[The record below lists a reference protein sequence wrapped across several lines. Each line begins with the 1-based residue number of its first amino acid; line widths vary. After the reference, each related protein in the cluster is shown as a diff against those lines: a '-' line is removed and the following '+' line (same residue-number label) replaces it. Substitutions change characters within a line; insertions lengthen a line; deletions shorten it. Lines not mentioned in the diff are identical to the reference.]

1 MVASAAGTFLL
12 RNPCASSAGIEVASE
27 QGMATQSKNRKQEKQ
42 STQEPTAQQLEKRV
56 EATLKRLEAKD
67 PGLRKLLKKAYGYA
81 VFPSVG
87 KAALVVGGSYGR
99 GAAFEKG
106 KMIGYATISQMTIG
120 VQVGGDTFTEILVF
134 NDKDSLKRFKQ
145 GRMAF
150 AANASAVLVKA
161 AAAGTNNFKGVTAL
175 AYSSGGMLLEL
186 SLGGQK
192 FKFKPLD
199 EGQDDQEQDKKDAKA
214 KGRAGEEESDEDE
227 EDEQEDEG
235 EDSGML
241 GRAIDGVK
249 GAASKVGDLAKE
261 RPIAATVV
269 GASLAT
275 ALALL
280 VMRTMRQ
287 RSNEDGSDESEDD
300 EEDDTDARASDES
313 EEEESDEQE
322 DEGDDEDRSEEEGD
336 EDEES
341 SNNHVGGRRSHRY
354 R

>member
-1 MVASAAGTFLL
+1 
-12 RNPCASSAGIEVASE
+12 
-27 QGMATQSKNRKQEKQ
+27 MATQSKNRKQQKPSHKQ
-42 STQEPTAQQLEKRV
+42 SSSSKDPTAQRLEKRV

-67 PGLRKLLKKAYGYA
+67 PGLRKLLEKAYGYA

-99 GAAFEKG
+99 GAAFEKE

-120 VQVGGDTFTEILVF
+120 VQIGGDTFTEILIF

-192 FKFKPLD
+192 FKFKPLGEGKGD
-199 EGQDDQEQDKKDAKA
+199 EEQQGKKGAKA
-214 KGRAGEEESDEDE
+214 KGGSEEVESDDEDE
-227 EDEQEDEG
+227 QDDDG
-235 EDSGML
+235 EESGML
-241 GRAIDGVK
+241 GRAVDGVK
-249 GAASKVGDLAKE
+249 GAASRVTDLAKE
-261 RPIAATVV
+261 RPIAATLI
-269 GASLAT
+269 GAGLVAG
-275 ALALL
+275 LALFAI
-280 VMRTMRQ
+280 RAIGQ
-287 RSNEDGSDESEDD
+287 RSDEDDNESEDD
-300 EEDDTDARASDES
+300 DDDTDARARDEDES
-313 EEEESDEQE
+313 EEEESDEQDEEEGEE
-322 DEGDDEDRSEEEGD
+322 DEGSSEEDEKE

-341 SNNHVGGRRSHRY
+341 SNNHVGGKRSHRY